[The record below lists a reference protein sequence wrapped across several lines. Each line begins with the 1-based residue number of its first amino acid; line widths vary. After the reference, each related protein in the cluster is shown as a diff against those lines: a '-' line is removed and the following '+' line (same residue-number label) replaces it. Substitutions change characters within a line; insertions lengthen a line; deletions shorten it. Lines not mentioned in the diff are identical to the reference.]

1 MLLIKFKEMSI
12 LKQNKLNLILAI
24 LLAGILVLTG
34 CSGSG
39 GDNGSSAEKGKI
51 VVGSKNFN
59 ESILLG
65 ELMAQLIEEKMD
77 VEVERKLNLGGTLVC
92 FQALKKGDLDVYADY
107 TGTSLMAILKKPIE
121 ADPDKV
127 YNMVQETYN
136 NEYNIKW
143 LKPFGFNNTYALVVR
158 QETAKQYNL
167 KTSSDLAAVSDKL
180 VFGTDQEFM
189 NRQDGLKGLKE
200 TYGIKFSAEKAME
213 TALRYQAIANKNID
227 VTNIFATDGEMIK
240 YNLAILEDDK
250 NFFPPY
256 YCAPNV
262 NMDTLEKYPQL
273 EEVLN
278 LLADQISDEEMQ
290 NLNYLVAVE
299 GKNKEEVAKNFLQEK
314 GLVE

>member
-1 MLLIKFKEMSI
+1 MSI

>member
-1 MLLIKFKEMSI
+1 MSKV
-12 LKQNKLNLILAI
+12 KQNKLYLILTI
-24 LLAGILVLTG
+24 LMAGILVLTG
-34 CSGSG
+34 CSSSE
-39 GDNGSSAEKGKI
+39 GDASSSAESGKI

-77 VEVERKLNLGGTLVC
+77 IEVERKLNLGGTLVC
-92 FQALKKGDLDVYADY
+92 FQALKNGDLDVYADY

-121 ADPDKV
+121 SDPDKV
-127 YNMVQETYN
+127 YNMVQEAYN
-136 NEYNIKW
+136 KEYNIKW

-158 QETAKQYNL
+158 QDTAEQYNL
-167 KTSSDLAAVSDKL
+167 KTSSDLAKVSDKL

-200 TYGIKFSAEKAME
+200 AYGIKFSEEKAME
-213 TALRYQAIANKNID
+213 TALRYQAIANENID
-227 VTNIFATDGEMIK
+227 VTNIFATDGELIK
-240 YNLAILEDDK
+240 YNLSILEDDK

-262 NMDTLEKYPQL
+262 NMKTLEKYPEL

-278 LLADQISDEEMQ
+278 LLAGQITDEEMQ
-290 NLNYLVAVE
+290 HLNYLVAVE
-299 GKNKEEVAKNFLQEK
+299 GKSKEEVAKNFLQEK